1 MSILSVRYEHSIR
14 YEHSVRPCVEYVS
27 GHDNHCFLMDRH
39 GPLPKHP
46 DKLHTRF
53 IFSDFQQIELRLLA
67 HLADD
72 PVLLKLFNDKEI
84 PDIFNAL
91 TAQW

>member
-1 MSILSVRYEHSIR
+1 MVHFHNIWTNYTL
-14 YEHSVRPCVEYVS
+14 
-27 GHDNHCFLMDRH
+27 GLF
-39 GPLPKHP
+39 
-46 DKLHTRF
+46 
-53 IFSDFQQIELRLLA
+53 FSDFQQIELRLLA